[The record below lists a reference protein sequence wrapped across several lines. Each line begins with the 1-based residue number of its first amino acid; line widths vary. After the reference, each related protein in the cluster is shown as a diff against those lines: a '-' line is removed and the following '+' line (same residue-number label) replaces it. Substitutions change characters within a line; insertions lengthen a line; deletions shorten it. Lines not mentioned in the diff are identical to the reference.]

1 MLLCADEVICSFGR
15 LGHFFGS
22 ERFGV
27 VPDLITF
34 AKGVTSAYLPL
45 GGVIV
50 RRPLL
55 ETIWDSEVGLYNH
68 GSTFGGH
75 PVATAVAAANI
86 AAMRD
91 EQIMEHVRA
100 NESYMA
106 DGFEE
111 LVDKHDV
118 LREVRGT
125 GYFYALEFMASRS
138 ADRDLAHEDALA
150 LQQGVL
156 ARACREA
163 GLLIRPDDR
172 GATLLVFSPPLIADE
187 TVIDDMHDKADQ
199 VVTRATEWLVEH
211 GSSVGGSNRS

>member
-1 MLLCADEVICSFGR
+1 
-15 LGHFFGS
+15 
-22 ERFGV
+22 
-27 VPDLITF
+27 
-34 AKGVTSAYLPL
+34 
-45 GGVIV
+45 VIV

-91 EQIMEHVRA
+91 ERIMEHVRD
-100 NESYMA
+100 NEGYMA
-106 DGFEE
+106 AGFAA

-125 GYFYALEFMASRS
+125 GYFYALEFMASRD
-138 ADRDLAHEDALA
+138 ADRDLAAEDALA

-156 ARACREA
+156 ARACRDA

-172 GATLLVFSPPLIADE
+172 GATLLVFSPPLIADRA
-187 TVIDDMHDKADQ
+187 VIDDMHDRADQ
-199 VVTRATEWLVEH
+199 VVTKATEWLAQH
-211 GSSVGGSNRS
+211 GSSLGGSSRN